1 MRKEALQRP
10 FGNNGT
16 GLCAERLLAATVIS
30 ATTFILLV
38 IVVIRGLRK
47 TNKHEETFISWI
59 TLNYAKESN
68 ECSEEFNNDSK
79 ESTHSRAS
87 VFTAPSLWSLQLVFY
102 ELTAASTVVL
112 QSWYCSLFSLNL
124 KRVSRWGSIFQ
135 GFQSTH
141 SDVVLSGFELLKA
154 ASLTCLS
161 ILSLSRWGSRISPM
175 FPRNAAD
182 LNCCIKNSP
191 IHYIQFWMFYPLKN
205 TVSLHVLVALCW
217 ASAQQSRM

>member
-1 MRKEALQRP
+1 MMKEALQRP

-30 ATTFILLV
+30 ATTFIIL
-38 IVVIRGLRK
+38 VVIRGLRK

-87 VFTAPSLWSLQLVFY
+87 VFTAPSLWSLQLVLY

-124 KRVSRWGSIFQ
+124 KRVLRWGSIFQ
-135 GFQSTH
+135 SSKGFSRLTATWFCLGLSSWKQLHWLAFPSFH
-141 SDVVLSGFELLKA
+141 SHVGDQE
-154 ASLTCLS
+154 SLQCFLAMLW
-161 ILSLSRWGSRISPM
+161 I
-175 FPRNAAD
+175 
-182 LNCCIKNSP
+182 
-191 IHYIQFWMFYPLKN
+191 
-205 TVSLHVLVALCW
+205 
-217 ASAQQSRM
+217 